1 MTKDELKAAVLAA
14 IRANG
19 GKAQLIEIAKY
30 IWANHERALR
40 ASGDRFYRWQYEMRW
55 LANEL
60 RREGKL
66 EPADPANKGIWV
78 LTR

>member
-1 MTKDELKAAVLAA
+1 MTKDELKTAVLSA

-30 IWANHERALR
+30 IWDNHENELR

-66 EPADPANKGIWV
+66 EPADAANKGIWV
-78 LTR
+78 LKR